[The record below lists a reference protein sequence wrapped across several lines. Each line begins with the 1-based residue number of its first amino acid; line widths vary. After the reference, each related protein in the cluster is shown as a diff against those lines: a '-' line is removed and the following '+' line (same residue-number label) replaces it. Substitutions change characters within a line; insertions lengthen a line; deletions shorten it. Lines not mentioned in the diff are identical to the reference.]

1 MIVRHPK
8 PPSDRRQSP
17 ASPGRTALAAG
28 VEASEAAG
36 RFVGQSIKRVED
48 RRLVAGTGQ
57 YVDDVRLPGMLHA
70 AFLRSD
76 LARARIR
83 HLDTSA
89 AAGLAGVHSVL
100 TAEDL
105 NHHVDTLRSSANP
118 PEAAIVPAHVLAPG
132 DVRFAGDP
140 VALVVAEDR
149 YLAEDALELIDV
161 EYEPLA
167 PVVDFE
173 QAAGSPNL
181 VHPELG
187 TNVGASSSGP
197 DPDLARVFES
207 AHLVVTETFHQ
218 QRQCNMPIETRG
230 LVAHWQRHAGR
241 LDLWAST
248 QSPHELSF
256 TAARVLG
263 IGEHQVRVHMGDVGG
278 AFGQKVYSGRDE
290 MAVLLAARDLDRPIK
305 WIEDRRENLMA
316 SNSARV
322 DRLKVTMAVD
332 ADGTILG
339 AEIDHLSD
347 SGAYPLGGA
356 PAKSA
361 LLVSM
366 FPGPYRVPRLGW
378 STATVFTNTVGR
390 GAYRG
395 PWQME
400 TVGRELMMD
409 LVAHELGMDPLDFRR
424 RNVIQQAELPHT
436 SATGRVY
443 EKISPAETLDQAA
456 EMIGYQSFRTQQAEA
471 RAGGRLPGLGLSVF
485 VEPTSAGAGVFGA
498 EGAVVRVEP
507 DGSVTVSMGTGSHGQ
522 SLETTIAQV
531 VADEL
536 GVEMDRVALRQGHGT
551 PYGFGTGGSR
561 SAVIAGGAAR
571 AAAAGVRARIA
582 RIAAH
587 LLEAAPEDVVV
598 DRGSVFVAG
607 TPSRQVSVAEVADV
621 AYRRPELMP
630 EGVPEGLEHTS
641 RYRAPPVTHSNA
653 AHACICEVDPGT
665 GLVQILRYV
674 VSEDCGNMVNPM
686 VVEGQIAGGVVQGIG
701 GALYEWAPY
710 DEDGNPR
717 ATTLLDYVIPTASEV
732 PILEHGH
739 IVTPSDTPGGH
750 KGVGE
755 GGAIGAPACV
765 VNAVNDALAPLGI
778 RLARQPLTPSAILSA
793 IADAERDQ
801 AADAAIASA
810 MTSSVSAT
818 SSSLWATET

>member
-1 MIVRHPK
+1 MTPGSR
-8 PPSDRRQSP
+8 
-17 ASPGRTALAAG
+17 SPGPAAVAR

-36 RFVGQSIKRVED
+36 RFVGQSVKRVED
-48 RRLVAGTGQ
+48 RRLVAGAGQ

-83 HLDTSA
+83 HLDTLA
-89 AAGLAGVHSVL
+89 AASSAGVHAVL

-105 NHHVDTLRSSANP
+105 NRHVDSLRASINP

-132 DVRFAGDP
+132 DVRFVGDP

-149 YLAEDALELIDV
+149 YLAEDALELIDI
-161 EYEPLA
+161 EYEPRA
-167 PVVDFE
+167 PVVDYE
-173 QAAGSPNL
+173 QAAARTDL

-187 TNVGASSSGP
+187 TNLGASGSGP
-197 DPDLARVFES
+197 DPELAQVFES
-207 AHLVVTETFHQ
+207 AHLVATETFHQ
-218 QRQCNMPIETRG
+218 QRQCNLPMETRG

-248 QSPHELSF
+248 QSPHELAF

-290 MAVLLAARDLDRPIK
+290 IAVLLAARDLGRPIK

-322 DRLKVTMAVD
+322 DRLTVTMAVD
-332 ADGTILG
+332 AEGRILG

-356 PAKSA
+356 PAKSG
-361 LLVSM
+361 LMVSM
-366 FPGPYRVPRLGW
+366 FPGPYRIPRLGW
-378 STATVFTNTVGR
+378 SAATVFTNTVGR

-400 TVGRELMMD
+400 TVGRELMVD
-409 LVAHELGMDPLDFRR
+409 LVAQELGMDPLEFRR
-424 RNVIQQAELPHT
+424 RNVIEQAELPHT

-443 EKISPAETLDQAA
+443 EQISPAETLEQAA
-456 EMIGYQSFRTQQAEA
+456 EMIGYRSFRTEQAQA
-471 RAGGRLPGLGLSVF
+471 RAQGRLLGLGLCLF
-485 VEPTSAGAGVFGA
+485 VEPTSMGAGALGA

-507 DGSVTVSMGTGSHGQ
+507 DGSVTVYMGTGSHGQ
-522 SLETTIAQV
+522 GLETTLAQV

-536 GVEMDRVALRQGHGT
+536 GVEMERVTLRQGDGT

-571 AAAAGVRARIA
+571 AAASEVRARIA

-587 LLEAAPEDVVV
+587 LLEAAPEDIVV
-598 DRGSVFVAG
+598 DRGSAFVAG
-607 TPSRQVSVAEVADV
+607 TPARQVSVAEVADA
-621 AYRRPELMP
+621 AYRRPQSLP
-630 EGVPEGLEHTS
+630 EGVPEGLEHTA
-641 RYRAPPVTHSNA
+641 RYRAPEVTHSNA
-653 AHACICEVDPGT
+653 AHACICEVDPET
-665 GLVQILRYV
+665 GLVRILRYV

-686 VVEGQIAGGVVQGIG
+686 IVEGQIAGGVVQGIG
-701 GALYEWAPY
+701 GALYECSPY
-710 DEDGNPR
+710 DDDGNPL
-717 ATTLLDYVIPTASEV
+717 ATTLLDYLMPTAAEV
-732 PILEHGH
+732 PIIEHGH
-739 IVTPSDTPGGH
+739 VVTPSDTPGGH

-765 VNAVNDALAPLGI
+765 VNAVNDALSPLGV
-778 RLARQPLTPSAILSA
+778 RLARQPLSPDAIVSA
-793 IADAERDQ
+793 IAERE
-801 AADAAIASA
+801 AS
-810 MTSSVSAT
+810 
-818 SSSLWATET
+818 

>member
-1 MIVRHPK
+1 MTP
-8 PPSDRRQSP
+8 SP
-17 ASPGRTALAAG
+17 ASPDRTALATG
-28 VEASEAAG
+28 IDASEAAG
-36 RFVGQSIKRVED
+36 RFIGQSVRRVED
-48 RRLVAGTGQ
+48 RRLVAGSGQ
-57 YVDDVRLPGMLHA
+57 FVDDVRLPGMLHA

-83 HLDTSA
+83 SLDTSA
-89 AAGLAGVHSVL
+89 ARALAGVNAVL
-100 TAEDL
+100 TAADV
-105 NHHVDTLRSSANP
+105 NHRVDSLRSSVNP
-118 PEAAIVPAHVLAPG
+118 PDVAIVPSHVLAPG
-132 DVRFAGDP
+132 DVRFVGDP

-149 YLAEDALELIDV
+149 YLAEDALELIDID
-161 EYEPLA
+161 YEPLT
-167 PVVDFE
+167 PVVDYE
-173 QAAGSPNL
+173 QAAGSPHL

-187 TNVGASSSGP
+187 TNLGASGSGP
-197 DPDLARVFES
+197 DPELAQVFES

-218 QRQCNMPIETRG
+218 QRQSNMPMETRG

-241 LDLWAST
+241 LDLWTST
-248 QSPHELSF
+248 QSPHELAF
-256 TAARVLG
+256 TAARILG

-290 MAVLLAARDLDRPIK
+290 MAVLLAARDLGRPIK

-322 DRLKVTMAVD
+322 DRLTVTMAVD
-332 ADGTILG
+332 SGGRILG

-361 LLVSM
+361 LMVSM
-366 FPGPYRVPRLGW
+366 FPGPYRVGRLGW

-409 LVAHELGMDPLDFRR
+409 LVARALGMDPLDLRR
-424 RNVIQQAELPHT
+424 RNVIEQAELPHT

-443 EKISPAETLDQAA
+443 EQISPAETLEQAA
-456 EMIGYQSFRTQQAEA
+456 EMIGYRAFRVEQADA
-471 RAGGRLPGLGLSVF
+471 RAQGRLLGMGLSLF
-485 VEPTSAGAGVFGA
+485 VEPTSAGVGAFGA

-507 DGSVTVSMGTGSHGQ
+507 DGSVTVHMGTGSHGQ

-536 GVEMDRVALRQGHGT
+536 GVEMDKVALRQGDGT

-571 AAAAGVRARIA
+571 AAASEVRSRMA

-587 LLEAAPEDVVV
+587 LLEAAPEDVMV
-598 DRGSVFVAG
+598 DRGSAFVAG
-607 TPSRQVSVAEVADV
+607 TPARRVSVAEVADV
-621 AYRRPELMP
+621 AYRRPQSLP
-630 EGVPEGLEHTS
+630 EGVPEGLEHTA
-641 RYRAPPVTHSNA
+641 RYRAPEVTHSNA
-653 AHACICEVDPGT
+653 AHACICEVDSET
-665 GLVQILRYV
+665 GMVRILRYV

-710 DEDGNPR
+710 DENGNPL
-717 ATTLLDYVIPTASEV
+717 ATTLLDYVMPAAAEV
-732 PILEHGH
+732 PILEYGH
-739 IVTPSDTPGGH
+739 VVTPSDTPGGH

-765 VNAVNDALAPLGI
+765 VNAVNDALAPLGV
-778 RLARQPLTPSAILSA
+778 RLTRQPLTPDAILSA
-793 IADAERDQ
+793 IA
-801 AADAAIASA
+801 
-810 MTSSVSAT
+810 AT
-818 SSSLWATET
+818 RVRS

>member
-1 MIVRHPK
+1 MT
-8 PPSDRRQSP
+8 SG
-17 ASPGRTALAAG
+17 AALPGSATVTTG

-36 RFVGQSIKRVED
+36 RFVGQSVKRVED
-48 RRLVAGTGQ
+48 GHLVAGSGQ

-83 HLDTSA
+83 RLDTSA
-89 AAGLAGVHSVL
+89 AAGLDGVVAVL

-105 NHHVDTLRSSANP
+105 NHHVDSLRSSVNP
-118 PEAAIVPAHVLAPG
+118 PDLAIVPGHVLAPG
-132 DVRFAGDP
+132 DVRFVGDP

-149 YLAEDALELIDV
+149 YLAEDALELVDID
-161 EYEPLA
+161 YEPLT
-167 PVVDFE
+167 PVVDYE
-173 QAAGSPNL
+173 QAASSPHM

-187 TNVGASSSGP
+187 TNLGASGSGP
-197 DPDLARVFES
+197 DPGLARVFES

-218 QRQCNMPIETRG
+218 QRQCNMPMETRG

-248 QSPHELSF
+248 QSPHELAF
-256 TAARVLG
+256 TAARVLR

-290 MAVLLAARDLDRPIK
+290 LALLLAARALARPIK

-316 SNSARV
+316 ANSARV
-322 DRLKVTMAVD
+322 DRLTVTMAVD
-332 ADGTILG
+332 ADARILG

-361 LLVSM
+361 QLVSM
-366 FPGPYRVPRLGW
+366 FPGPYRIPRLGW

-409 LVAHELGMDPLDFRR
+409 LVARRLGLDPLDFRR
-424 RNVIQQAELPHT
+424 RNVIEQTELPHT
-436 SATGRVY
+436 TATGRVY
-443 EKISPAETLDQAA
+443 EQISPAETLEQAA
-456 EMIGYQSFRTQQAEA
+456 EMIDYQSFRAEQAEA
-471 RAGGRLPGLGLSVF
+471 RSRGRLLGMGLSLF
-485 VEPTSAGAGVFGA
+485 VEPTSIGRGALGA

-522 SLETTIAQV
+522 GLETTIAQV

-536 GVEMDRVALRQGHGT
+536 GVDMGRVTLRQGDGT

-571 AAAAGVRARIA
+571 AAASEVRSRIE

-587 LLEAAPEDVVV
+587 LLEAAPEDIVV
-598 DRGSVFVAG
+598 DRGAAFVAG
-607 TPSRQVSVAEVADV
+607 TPARRVSVAEVADA
-621 AYRRPELMP
+621 AYRRPEALP
-630 EGVPEGLEHTS
+630 EGAPEGLEHTA
-641 RYRAPPVTHSNA
+641 RYRAPEVTHSNA
-653 AHACICEVDPGT
+653 AHACICEVDRGT
-665 GLVQILRYV
+665 GIVRILRYV

-686 VVEGQIAGGVVQGIG
+686 IVEGQIAGGVVQGIG

-710 DEDGNPR
+710 DTDGNPR
-717 ATTLLDYVIPTASEV
+717 ATTLLDYVMPTAAEV

-739 IVTPSDTPGGH
+739 VVTPSDTPGGH

-765 VNAVNDALAPLGI
+765 VNAINDALAPLGI
-778 RLARQPLTPSAILSA
+778 RFARQPLTPDAIISA
-793 IADAERDQ
+793 IAETER
-801 AADAAIASA
+801 S
-810 MTSSVSAT
+810 
-818 SSSLWATET
+818 

>member
-1 MIVRHPK
+1 MT
-8 PPSDRRQSP
+8 
-17 ASPGRTALAAG
+17 PGSSLPGAVTSTTG
-28 VEASEAAG
+28 VEASESAG
-36 RFVGQSIKRVED
+36 RFVGQSVKRVED
-48 RRLVAGTGQ
+48 RRLVAGSGL
-57 YVDDVRLPGMLHA
+57 YVDDIRLPGMLHA

-83 HLDTSA
+83 SLDASA
-89 AAGLAGVHSVL
+89 AAGLDGVVAVL
-100 TAEDL
+100 TAQDL
-105 NHHVDTLRSSANP
+105 NDHIDSLRSSANP
-118 PEAAIVPAHVLAPG
+118 PEAAIVPAYVLAPG
-132 DVRFAGDP
+132 DVRFVGDP

-149 YLAEDALELIDV
+149 YLAEDALELIDID
-161 EYEPLA
+161 YEPLA
-167 PVVDFE
+167 PVVDYE
-173 QAAGSPNL
+173 QAADNPHL

-187 TNVGASSSGP
+187 TNLGASGSGP
-197 DPDLARVFES
+197 APELARVLES

-218 QRQCNMPIETRG
+218 QRQCNMPMETRG

-248 QSPHELSF
+248 QSPHELAF
-256 TAARVLG
+256 TAARILG

-290 MAVLLAARDLDRPIK
+290 MAVLLAARDLGRPIK

-322 DRLKVTMAVD
+322 DRLTVTMAVD
-332 ADGTILG
+332 AAGRILG
-339 AEIDHLSD
+339 ADIDHLSD

-366 FPGPYRVPRLGW
+366 FPGPYRIPCLGW
-378 STATVFTNTVGR
+378 SAATVFTNTVGR

-400 TVGRELMMD
+400 TVGREMMMD
-409 LVAHELGMDPLDFRR
+409 LVAQRLGIDPLDFRR
-424 RNVIQQAELPHT
+424 RNVIEQAELPHT
-436 SATGRVY
+436 TATGRVY
-443 EKISPAETLDQAA
+443 EQVSPAETLEHAA
-456 EMIGYQSFRTQQAEA
+456 ELIGYRSFRAEQAEA
-471 RAGGRLPGLGLSVF
+471 RAQGRLLGLGLSLF
-485 VEPTSAGAGVFGA
+485 VEPTSMGRGALGA

-536 GVEMDRVALRQGHGT
+536 GVEMERVALRQGDGT

-571 AAAAGVRARIA
+571 AAASEVRSRIE

-587 LLEAAPEDVVV
+587 LLEAAPEDVLV
-598 DRGSVFVAG
+598 DRGYAFVAG
-607 TPSRQVSVAEVADV
+607 TPARRISVAEMADA
-621 AYRRPELMP
+621 AYRRPESLP
-630 EGVPEGLEHTS
+630 KGVPEGLEHTA
-641 RYRAPPVTHSNA
+641 RYRAPEVTHSNA
-653 AHACICEVDPGT
+653 AHACICEIDSGT
-665 GLVQILRYV
+665 GVVRILRYV

-686 VVEGQIAGGVVQGIG
+686 IVEGQIAGGVVQGIG

-717 ATTLLDYVIPTASEV
+717 ATTLLDYIMPTAAEV

-739 IVTPSDTPGGH
+739 VVTPSDTPGGH

-765 VNAVNDALAPLGI
+765 ANAVNDALAPLGI
-778 RLARQPLTPSAILSA
+778 RLSRQPLTPDAIISA
-793 IADAERDQ
+793 IAGAERG
-801 AADAAIASA
+801 
-810 MTSSVSAT
+810 
-818 SSSLWATET
+818 

>member
-1 MIVRHPK
+1 MTPEA
-8 PPSDRRQSP
+8 
-17 ASPGRTALAAG
+17 ASPGPATATAG
-28 VEASEAAG
+28 VEASETAG
-36 RFVGQSIKRVED
+36 RFVGQSVKRVED
-48 RRLVAGTGQ
+48 GRLVAGSGQ

-76 LARARIR
+76 LARAGIR
-83 HLDTSA
+83 RLDTSA
-89 AAGLAGVHSVL
+89 AAGLDGVVAVL

-105 NHHVDTLRSSANP
+105 NHHVDSLRSSVNP
-118 PEAAIVPAHVLAPG
+118 PDLAIVPAHVLAPG
-132 DVRFAGDP
+132 DVRFVGDP

-149 YLAEDALELIDV
+149 YLAEDALELIDID
-161 EYEPLA
+161 YEPSA
-167 PVVDFE
+167 PVVDYE
-173 QAAGSPNL
+173 QAATSPHL

-187 TNVGASSSGP
+187 TNLGASGSGP
-197 DPDLARVFES
+197 DTELARVFES
-207 AHLVVTETFHQ
+207 AYLVVTETFHQ
-218 QRQCNMPIETRG
+218 QRQCNMPMETRG

-248 QSPHELSF
+248 QSPHELAF

-278 AFGQKVYSGRDE
+278 AFGQKVFPGRDE
-290 MAVLLAARDLDRPIK
+290 MALLLAARDLGRPIK

-316 SNSARV
+316 ANSARV
-322 DRLKVTMAVD
+322 DRLTVTMAVD
-332 ADGTILG
+332 AGGRILG
-339 AEIDHLSD
+339 TEIDHLSD

-361 LLVSM
+361 QLVSM
-366 FPGPYRVPRLGW
+366 FPGPYRIPRLGW

-409 LVAHELGMDPLDFRR
+409 LAAQRLGMDPLDFRR
-424 RNVIQQAELPHT
+424 RNVIEQTELPHT
-436 SATGRVY
+436 SPTGRVY
-443 EKISPAETLDQAA
+443 EQISPVETLEQVS
-456 EMIGYQSFRTQQAEA
+456 EMVDYQSFRAEQAEA
-471 RAGGRLPGLGLSVF
+471 RAQGRLLGLGLSLF
-485 VEPTSAGAGVFGA
+485 IEPTSMGRGVFGA

-507 DGSVTVSMGTGSHGQ
+507 DGSVSVSMGTGSHGQ
-522 SLETTIAQV
+522 GLETTIAQV

-536 GVEMDRVALRQGHGT
+536 GVDMERVTLRQGDGT

-571 AAAAGVRARIA
+571 AAASEVRSRIE

-587 LLEAAPEDVVV
+587 LLEAAPEDIVV
-598 DRGSVFVAG
+598 DRGSAFVAG
-607 TPSRQVSVAEVADV
+607 TPARVVSVAEVADA
-621 AYRRPELMP
+621 AYRRPEALP
-630 EGVPEGLEHTS
+630 EGVPEGLEHTA
-641 RYRAPPVTHSNA
+641 RYRAPEVTHSNA
-653 AHACICEVDPGT
+653 AHACICEVDSGT
-665 GLVQILRYV
+665 GIVQILRYL

-686 VVEGQIAGGVVQGIG
+686 IVEGQIAGGVVQGIG

-710 DEDGNPR
+710 DTDGNPR
-717 ATTLLDYVIPTASEV
+717 ATTLLDYVMPTAAEV

-739 IVTPSDTPGGH
+739 VVTPSDTPGGH

-778 RLARQPLTPSAILSA
+778 RLSHQPLTPDAIISA
-793 IADAERDQ
+793 IAEVESR
-801 AADAAIASA
+801 
-810 MTSSVSAT
+810 
-818 SSSLWATET
+818 

>member
-1 MIVRHPK
+1 MTP
-8 PPSDRRQSP
+8 
-17 ASPGRTALAAG
+17 SPGSSDRTALTAG
-28 VEASEAAG
+28 IEASEAAG
-36 RFVGQSIKRVED
+36 RFVGQSVRRVED
-48 RRLVAGTGQ
+48 RRLVSGTGR

-83 HLDTSA
+83 SLDPSA
-89 AAGLAGVHSVL
+89 AAAADGVIAVL

-105 NHHVDTLRSSANP
+105 NHHVDSLRSSVNP
-118 PEAAIVPAHVLAPG
+118 PETATVPGHVLAPG
-132 DVRFAGDP
+132 DVRFVGDP

-149 YLAEDALELIDV
+149 YLAEDALELIDID
-161 EYEPLA
+161 YEPLA
-167 PVVDFE
+167 PVVDYE
-173 QAAGSPNL
+173 QAATSPHL

-187 TNVGASSSGP
+187 TNLGASGSGS
-197 DPDLARVFES
+197 DPELAQVLES
-207 AHLVVTETFHQ
+207 AHLVMTETFHQ
-218 QRQCNMPIETRG
+218 QRQCNMPMETRG

-248 QSPHELSF
+248 QSPHELAF
-256 TAARVLG
+256 TAARILG

-290 MAVLLAARDLDRPIK
+290 MAVLLAARDLGRPIK

-322 DRLKVTMAVD
+322 DRLTVTMAVD
-332 ADGTILG
+332 SGGRILG

-361 LLVSM
+361 LMVSM
-366 FPGPYRVPRLGW
+366 FPGPYRVGRLVW
-378 STATVFTNTVGR
+378 SAATVFTNTVGR

-409 LVAHELGMDPLDFRR
+409 LVARELGMDPLDFRR
-424 RNVIQQAELPHT
+424 RNVIERAELPHT

-443 EKISPAETLDQAA
+443 ERISPAETLEQAA
-456 EMIGYQSFRTQQAEA
+456 EMIGYRAFRVEQADA
-471 RAGGRLPGLGLSVF
+471 RAQGRLLGMGLSLF
-485 VEPTSAGAGVFGA
+485 VEPTSTGIGAFGA

-507 DGSVTVSMGTGSHGQ
+507 DGSVTVHMGTGSHGQ

-536 GVEMDRVALRQGHGT
+536 GVDMDKVALRQGDGT

-571 AAAAGVRARIA
+571 AAASEVRSRMA

-587 LLEAAPEDVVV
+587 LLEAAPEDVMV
-598 DRGSVFVAG
+598 DRGSAFVAG
-607 TPSRQVSVAEVADV
+607 TPARHVSVADVADV
-621 AYRRPELMP
+621 AYRRPQSLP
-630 EGVPEGLEHTS
+630 EGVPEGLEHTA
-641 RYRAPPVTHSNA
+641 RYRAPEVTHSNA
-653 AHACICEVDPGT
+653 AHACICEVDYDT
-665 GLVQILRYV
+665 GMVRILRYV

-710 DEDGNPR
+710 DEDGNPL
-717 ATTLLDYVIPTASEV
+717 ATTLLDYVMPAAAEV

-739 IVTPSDTPGGH
+739 VVTPSDTPGGH

-765 VNAVNDALAPLGI
+765 VNAVNDALAPLGV
-778 RLARQPLTPSAILSA
+778 RLTRQPLTPDAILSA
-793 IADAERDQ
+793 VAATGERSQGAET
-801 AADAAIASA
+801 AIASPIA
-810 MTSSVSAT
+810 SSVSPT
-818 SSSLWATET
+818 SSLVWATET

>member
-1 MIVRHPK
+1 MMIVRQPQ
-8 PPSDRRQSP
+8 PPS
-17 ASPGRTALAAG
+17 G
-28 VEASEAAG
+28 VEAAG
-36 RFVGQSIKRVED
+36 RFVGQSVKRVED
-48 RRLVAGTGQ
+48 RRLVAGAGQ
-57 YVDDVRLPGMLHA
+57 YVDDVRLPDMLHA

-83 HLDTSA
+83 CLDTSA
-89 AAGLAGVHSVL
+89 AAGSAGVHAVL
-100 TAEDL
+100 TAADL
-105 NHHVDTLRSSANP
+105 NRHVDSLRSSANP
-118 PEAAIVPAHVLAPG
+118 PAAAIVPGHVLAPG
-132 DVRFAGDP
+132 DVRFVGDP
-140 VALVVAEDR
+140 VALVVAGDR
-149 YLAEDALELIDV
+149 YLAEDALELIDI
-161 EYEPLA
+161 EYEPLD
-167 PVVDFE
+167 PVVDYE
-173 QAAGSPNL
+173 QAAGSPHL

-187 TNVGASSSGP
+187 TNLGASGSGP
-197 DPDLARVFES
+197 DPALAQVFES

-248 QSPHELSF
+248 QSPHELAF

-278 AFGQKVYSGRDE
+278 AFGQKVYSGREE
-290 MAVLLAARDLDRPIK
+290 MAVLLAARDLGRPIK

-322 DRLKVTMAVD
+322 DRLRVTMAVD
-332 ADGTILG
+332 ADGRILG

-347 SGAYPLGGA
+347 SGSYPLGGT
-356 PAKSA
+356 PAKSGMV
-361 LLVSM
+361 VSM

-409 LVAHELGMDPLDFRR
+409 LVAHRLGMDPLDFRR
-424 RNVIQQAELPHT
+424 RNVIKQAELPHT

-443 EKISPAETLDQAA
+443 EQISPAETLEQAA
-456 EMIGYQSFRTQQAEA
+456 EMIGYQSFRSQQAEA
-471 RAGGRLPGLGLSVF
+471 RARGQLLGLGLTLF
-485 VEPTSAGAGVFGA
+485 VEPTAMGAGAFGA

-507 DGSVTVSMGTGSHGQ
+507 DGSVTVYMGTGSHGQ

-536 GVEMDRVALRQGHGT
+536 GVEMERVSMRQGDGT

-571 AAAAGVRARIA
+571 AAASEVRSRIA

-587 LLEAAPEDVVV
+587 LLEAAPEDIVV
-598 DRGSVFVAG
+598 DRGSAFVAG
-607 TPSRQVSVAEVADV
+607 TPARRVSVAEVADA
-621 AYRRPELMP
+621 AYRSPQSLP
-630 EGVPEGLEHTS
+630 EGVPEGLEHTA
-641 RYRAPPVTHSNA
+641 RYRAPEVTHSNA
-653 AHACICEVDPGT
+653 AHACICEVDRDT
-665 GLVQILRYV
+665 GLVRILRYV

-686 VVEGQIAGGVVQGIG
+686 IVEGQIAGGVVQGIG
-701 GALYEWAPY
+701 GALYECAPY
-710 DEDGNPR
+710 DADGNPR
-717 ATTLLDYVIPTASEV
+717 ATTLLDYLVPTAAEV

-739 IVTPSDTPGGH
+739 VVTPSDTPGGH

-765 VNAVNDALAPLGI
+765 VNAVNDALAPLGVRI
-778 RLARQPLTPSAILSA
+778 ARQPLTPDAITSA
-793 IADAERDQ
+793 IAEAER
-801 AADAAIASA
+801 S
-810 MTSSVSAT
+810 
-818 SSSLWATET
+818 

>member
-1 MIVRHPK
+1 MTPD
-8 PPSDRRQSP
+8 S
-17 ASPGRTALAAG
+17 ASPVPVAAG
-28 VEASEAAG
+28 VEASETAG
-36 RFVGQSIKRVED
+36 RFVGQSVKRVED
-48 RRLVAGTGQ
+48 GRLVAGSGQ
-57 YVDDVRLPGMLHA
+57 YVDDVRLPGMLHG

-83 HLDTSA
+83 RLDTFA
-89 AAGLAGVHSVL
+89 AAGLDGVVAVL
-100 TAEDL
+100 TADDL
-105 NHHVDTLRSSANP
+105 NRHVDSLRSSVNP
-118 PEAAIVPAHVLAPG
+118 PDLAIVPGHVLAPG
-132 DVRFAGDP
+132 DVRFVGDP
-140 VALVVAEDR
+140 VALVIADDR

-161 EYEPLA
+161 DYEPLA
-167 PVVDFE
+167 PVVDYE
-173 QAAGSPNL
+173 QAATSPHL

-187 TNVGASSSGP
+187 TNLGASDSGG
-197 DPDLARVFES
+197 DPGLAAVFES

-218 QRQCNMPIETRG
+218 QRQCNMPMETRG

-248 QSPHELSF
+248 QSPHELAF

-278 AFGQKVYSGRDE
+278 AFGQKVYAGRDE
-290 MAVLLAARDLDRPIK
+290 MALLLAARDLGRPIK

-316 SNSARV
+316 ANSARV
-322 DRLKVTMAVD
+322 DRLTVTMAVD
-332 ADGTILG
+332 ADGRILG

-361 LLVSM
+361 QLVSM
-366 FPGPYRVPRLGW
+366 FPGPYRIPRLGW

-409 LVAHELGMDPLDFRR
+409 LVAQRLGLDPLDFRS
-424 RNVIQQAELPHT
+424 RNVIERAELPHT
-436 SATGRVY
+436 SPTGRVY
-443 EKISPAETLDQAA
+443 EQISPAETLEQAA
-456 EMIGYQSFRTQQAEA
+456 EMVGYHSFRTEQAEA
-471 RAGGRLPGLGLSVF
+471 RAQGRLMGLGLSLF
-485 VEPTSAGAGVFGA
+485 IEPTASGRGVFGT
-498 EGAVVRVEP
+498 EGAVVRIEP
-507 DGSVTVSMGTGSHGQ
+507 DGSITVAMGTGSHGQ
-522 SLETTIAQV
+522 GLETTIAQV

-536 GVEMDRVALRQGHGT
+536 GVEMERVILRQGDGT

-561 SAVIAGGAAR
+561 SAVIAGGAAQ
-571 AAAAGVRARIA
+571 AAASGVRSRIE

-587 LLEAAPEDVVV
+587 LLEAAPEDIVV
-598 DRGSVFVAG
+598 DRGSAYVAG
-607 TPSRQVSVAEVADV
+607 TPARRISVADV
-621 AYRRPELMP
+621 ADAAYRRPEALP
-630 EGVPEGLEHTS
+630 QGVPEGLEHTA
-641 RYRAPPVTHSNA
+641 RYRAPEVTHSNA
-653 AHACICEVDPGT
+653 AHACVCEVDSRT
-665 GLVQILRYV
+665 GIVRILRYV

-686 VVEGQIAGGVVQGIG
+686 IVEGQIAGGVVQGIG

-710 DEDGNPR
+710 DADGNPQ
-717 ATTLLDYVIPTASEV
+717 ATTLLDYVMPTAAEV

-739 IVTPSDTPGGH
+739 VVTPSDTPGGH

-778 RLARQPLTPSAILSA
+778 RLARQPLTPDAIISA
-793 IADAERDQ
+793 IAEAESR
-801 AADAAIASA
+801 
-810 MTSSVSAT
+810 
-818 SSSLWATET
+818 

>member
-1 MIVRHPK
+1 MT
-8 PPSDRRQSP
+8 
-17 ASPGRTALAAG
+17 PGSSLPGPVTVTAG
-28 VEASEAAG
+28 VEASESAG
-36 RFVGQSIKRVED
+36 RFVGQSVKRVED
-48 RRLVAGTGQ
+48 RRLVAGSGL
-57 YVDDVRLPGMLHA
+57 YVDDIRLPGMLHA

-83 HLDTSA
+83 SLDTSA
-89 AAGLAGVHSVL
+89 AAGLDGVVAVL
-100 TAEDL
+100 AAEDL
-105 NHHVDTLRSSANP
+105 NGHIDSLRSSANP

-132 DVRFAGDP
+132 DVRFVGDP

-149 YLAEDALELIDV
+149 YLAEDALELIDID
-161 EYEPLA
+161 YEPLV
-167 PVVDFE
+167 PVVDYE
-173 QAAGSPNL
+173 KAADNPHP

-187 TNVGASSSGP
+187 TNLSASGAGP
-197 DPDLARVFES
+197 DPELARVFES

-218 QRQCNMPIETRG
+218 QRQCNMPMETRG
-230 LVAHWQRHAGR
+230 LVAHWKRHAGR

-248 QSPHELSF
+248 QSPHELAF
-256 TAARVLG
+256 TAARILG

-290 MAVLLAARDLDRPIK
+290 MAVLLAARDLGRPIK

-322 DRLKVTMAVD
+322 DRLTVTMAVD
-332 ADGTILG
+332 AAGRILG

-366 FPGPYRVPRLGW
+366 FPGPYRIPRLGW
-378 STATVFTNTVGR
+378 SAATVFTNTVGR

-400 TVGRELMMD
+400 TVGREMMMD
-409 LVAHELGMDPLDFRR
+409 LVARRLGIDPLDFRR
-424 RNVIQQAELPHT
+424 RNVIEQAELPHT
-436 SATGRVY
+436 TATGRVY
-443 EKISPAETLDQAA
+443 EQISPAETLEQAA
-456 EMIGYQSFRTQQAEA
+456 ELIGYQSFRAEQAQA
-471 RAGGRLPGLGLSVF
+471 RAQGRLLGLGLSLF
-485 VEPTSAGAGVFGA
+485 IEPTSMGRGALGA

-536 GVEMDRVALRQGHGT
+536 GVEMERVALRQGDGT

-571 AAAAGVRARIA
+571 AAASEVRSRIE

-587 LLEAAPEDVVV
+587 LLEAAPEDVMV
-598 DRGSVFVAG
+598 DRGSAFVAG
-607 TPSRQVSVAEVADV
+607 TPALRISVAEVADA
-621 AYRRPELMP
+621 AYRRPESLP
-630 EGVPEGLEHTS
+630 AGVPEGLEHTA
-641 RYRAPPVTHSNA
+641 RYRAPEVTHSNA
-653 AHACICEVDPGT
+653 AHACICEIDSGT
-665 GLVQILRYV
+665 GVVRILQYV

-686 VVEGQIAGGVVQGIG
+686 IVEGQIAGGVVQGIG

-710 DEDGNPR
+710 DGDGNPR
-717 ATTLLDYVIPTASEV
+717 ATTLLDYIMPTAAEV

-739 IVTPSDTPGGH
+739 VVTPSDTPGGH

-778 RLARQPLTPSAILSA
+778 RLSRQPLTPDAIISA
-793 IADAERDQ
+793 IAEAERG
-801 AADAAIASA
+801 
-810 MTSSVSAT
+810 
-818 SSSLWATET
+818 

>member
-1 MIVRHPK
+1 MTRGY
-8 PPSDRRQSP
+8 RSP
-17 ASPGRTALAAG
+17 DPAAVSTG

-36 RFVGQSIKRVED
+36 RFVGQSVKRVED
-48 RRLVAGTGQ
+48 RRLVAGYGQ

-83 HLDTSA
+83 RLDTSA
-89 AAGLAGVHSVL
+89 AAGLDGVVAVL

-105 NHHVDTLRSSANP
+105 NHYVDSLRSSVNP
-118 PEAAIVPAHVLAPG
+118 PDLAIVPGHVLAPG
-132 DVRFAGDP
+132 DVRFVGDP

-149 YLAEDALELIDV
+149 YLAEDALELIDID
-161 EYEPLA
+161 YEPLA
-167 PVVDFE
+167 PVVDYE
-173 QAAGSPNL
+173 QAAGSPHL

-187 TNVGASSSGP
+187 TNLGASGSGP
-197 DPDLARVFES
+197 DPGLARVFES

-218 QRQCNMPIETRG
+218 QRQCNMPMETRG

-248 QSPHELSF
+248 QSPHELAF
-256 TAARVLG
+256 TAARVLQ

-290 MAVLLAARDLDRPIK
+290 MAVLLAARDLGRAVK

-322 DRLKVTMAVD
+322 DRLTVTMAVD
-332 ADGTILG
+332 ADGRILG

-361 LLVSM
+361 QLVSM
-366 FPGPYRVPRLGW
+366 FPGPYRIPRLGW

-400 TVGRELMMD
+400 TVGREMMID
-409 LVAHELGMDPLDFRR
+409 LAAQRLGMDPLDFRR
-424 RNVIQQAELPHT
+424 RNVIERAELPHT
-436 SATGRVY
+436 TATGRVY
-443 EKISPAETLDQAA
+443 EQISPAETLEQAA
-456 EMIGYQSFRTQQAEA
+456 EMIGYHSFRAEQAEA
-471 RAGGRLPGLGLSVF
+471 RARGRLLGLGLSLF
-485 VEPTSAGAGVFGA
+485 IEPTSMGRGALGA

-507 DGSVTVSMGTGSHGQ
+507 DGTVTVSMGTGAHGQ

-536 GVEMDRVALRQGHGT
+536 GVEMERVILRQGDGT

-571 AAAAGVRARIA
+571 AAAFEVRARIG

-587 LLEAAPEDVVV
+587 LLEAAPEDVIV
-598 DRGSVFVAG
+598 DRGSAFVAG
-607 TPSRQVSVAEVADV
+607 TPARQVSVAEVADA
-621 AYRRPELMP
+621 AYRRPESLP
-630 EGVPEGLEHTS
+630 EGVPEGLEHTA
-641 RYRAPPVTHSNA
+641 RYRAPEVTHSNA
-653 AHACICEVDPGT
+653 AHACICEIDSGT
-665 GLVQILRYV
+665 GVVRILKYV

-686 VVEGQIAGGVVQGIG
+686 IVEGQIAGGVVQGVG

-710 DEDGNPR
+710 DADGNPR
-717 ATTLLDYVIPTASEV
+717 ATTLLDYVMPTAAEV

-739 IVTPSDTPGGH
+739 VVTPSDTPGGH

-765 VNAVNDALAPLGI
+765 VNAVNDALGPLGI
-778 RLARQPLTPSAILSA
+778 RLSRQPLTPDAIISA
-793 IADAERDQ
+793 IAEAESR
-801 AADAAIASA
+801 
-810 MTSSVSAT
+810 
-818 SSSLWATET
+818 